1 MILSICIPTYNN
13 PDILIENIVLIKK
26 QLSKFQGD
34 FEIVIGENFS
44 NTENRNKILN
54 ISSVGIKFVLHESN
68 IGFGYNLYK
77 TMIEASGEN
86 ILLLGDDDFPQGSL
100 LTELIIYLNE
110 KKDPKL
116 FFLPLSTLTN
126 PTQLE
131 SKSIL
136 PWVYMRS
143 GSMMGLVFKKQS
155 CVFDSS
161 KFKQALYPQ
170 IDLAM
175 QYVTDH
181 GFTTKSF
188 VDTIIMGEGDSLV
201 EKFNDKMNRPIDFG
215 VLERAKIIFRL
226 HSKAKIDSISA
237 YQCLSYLITWAMSI
251 YFNIKIQNKVL
262 AKKYIRSLFFG
273 LLENKRYFI
282 IIIYLLLKFF
292 LSNTLK
298 SWYKFIML
306 KVFSKKKNY

>member
-54 ISSVGIKFVLHESN
+54 ISSVGIKFILHESN
-68 IGFGYNLYK
+68 IGFGSNLYK
-77 TMIEASGEN
+77 TMIEANGEN

-116 FFLPLSTLTN
+116 FFLPLSTIPN
-126 PTQLE
+126 PTMPK
-131 SKSIL
+131 SSSIL

-155 CVFDSS
+155 CVFDIS
-161 KFKQALYPQ
+161 KFKQVLYPQ

-175 QYVTDH
+175 QYVIDH

-188 VDTIIMGEGDSLV
+188 VDIIIVGGVEASLE
-201 EKFNDKMNRPIDFG
+201 EKFNDKMQRPTDYGI
-215 VLERAKIIFRL
+215 LERCEIIFRL
-226 HSKAKIDSISA
+226 HSKSKID
-237 YQCLSYLITWAMSI
+237 YLTVCRCLKNLLHWAMNI
-251 YFNIKIQNKVL
+251 YFNLERENKVL
-262 AKKYIRSLFFG
+262 AKKYIQALVLGF
-273 LLENKRYFI
+273 LKNKKYFI
-282 IIIYLLLKFF
+282 IIIYLLLKIFF
-292 LSNTLK
+292 TNILK
-298 SWYKFIML
+298 SWYKFITL
-306 KVFSKKKNY
+306 KVFSNK

>member
-54 ISSVGIKFVLHESN
+54 ISSASIRFVLHESN

-77 TMIEASGEN
+77 TMIEANGEN

-116 FFLPLSTLTN
+116 FFLPLSTLPN
-126 PTQLE
+126 YTQLD

-155 CVFDSS
+155 CVLDSS

-175 QYVTDH
+175 QYVIDH
-181 GFTTKSF
+181 GFTAKSF
-188 VDTIIMGEGDSLV
+188 VDIISVGAGAPLV
-201 EKFNDKMNRPIDFG
+201 EKFNDKMQRPTDYGI
-215 VLERAKIIFRL
+215 LERCEIIFRL
-226 HSKAKIDSISA
+226 HSKSKINYLTA
-237 YQCLSYLITWAMSI
+237 CRCLKNLLHWAMNI
-251 YFNIKIQNKVL
+251 YFNLERENKVL
-262 AKKYIRSLFFG
+262 AKKYIQTLVFG
-273 LLENKRYFI
+273 FLKNKKYFI
-282 IIIYLLLKFF
+282 IIIYLLFKSCLT
-292 LSNTLK
+292 NILK
-298 SWYKFIML
+298 SWYKSIML
-306 KVFSKKKNY
+306 KVSTKK